1 MDRVMN
7 TFPEKHLTAGIDE
20 DVILSA
26 IVEGATD
33 GIARIDAQGVIVS
46 WTTGAERLLGY
57 SREEIVGQ
65 EIFRIVPPDLRET
78 VRAGLRRQ
86 VKEGG
91 VFHEETVRMHKRGR
105 PVPVLLTRVPLKDAE
120 GQTVAFL
127 VIFKDISEKK
137 KLQKQVETLQRD
149 NAMAKVAAKV
159 AHEIRNPLGVLFLKS
174 DLMVERLE
182 MAFECWGKGDP
193 GQHRVV
199 LEKYVSDIKRQISRL
214 EEIAN
219 NYLQIS
225 KIRMN
230 EREDVDLHK
239 FMEDLEAELRE
250 HHSADG
256 VTFVFS
262 MAGELSTAYI
272 DPQQFQ
278 RVFANLVRNSVEAIQ
293 LAHIQDGRIE
303 IRLERNPGYVEFLVS
318 DNGPGVPTQI
328 QETIFDPFTTTK
340 SIGTGLG
347 LYLAREI
354 VENHQGTLT
363 IDSAEGA
370 GTQVRIVIPLDDSET
385 E

>member
-1 MDRVMN
+1 M
-7 TFPEKHLTAGIDE
+7 
-20 DVILSA
+20 
-26 IVEGATD
+26 
-33 GIARIDAQGVIVS
+33 
-46 WTTGAERLLGY
+46 
-57 SREEIVGQ
+57 
-65 EIFRIVPPDLRET
+65 
-78 VRAGLRRQ
+78 
-86 VKEGG
+86 
-91 VFHEETVRMHKRGR
+91 
-105 PVPVLLTRVPLKDAE
+105 
-120 GQTVAFL
+120 AFL

-182 MAFECWGKGDP
+182 MAFENWGKGNP
-193 GQHRVV
+193 GQHRAV
-199 LEKYVSDIKRQISRL
+199 LEKYVSDIKRQIYRL

-250 HHSADG
+250 HHSSDE

-262 MAGELSTAYI
+262 VDAGLTTAYL

-293 LAHIQDGRIE
+293 LSHKRKGRIE
-303 IRLERNPGYVEFLVS
+303 MRVARQEGGLEFLVS
-318 DNGPGVPTQI
+318 DNGPGIPAKI

-354 VENHQGTLT
+354 VENHQGSLV
-363 IDSAEGA
+363 IDSAEGQ
-370 GTQVRIVIPLDDSET
+370 GTRVRITIPLGDDEAA
-385 E
+385 

>member
-1 MDRVMN
+1 MN
-7 TFPEKHLTAGIDE
+7 SFPEKPLTAGIDE

-33 GIARIDAQGVIVS
+33 GIARIDADGRIVS

-57 SREEIVGQ
+57 SREEIVGR
-65 EIFRIVPPDLRET
+65 EIFTIVPEDLRDA

-86 VKEGG
+86 IQEGG
-91 VFHEETVRMHKRGR
+91 VYHEETVRIHKRGK
-105 PVPVLLTRVPLKDAE
+105 PVPVLLTRVPLQDAR
-120 GQTVAFL
+120 GKTVAFL

-182 MAFECWGKGDP
+182 MAFENWGKGNP
-193 GQHRVV
+193 GQHRAV

-250 HHSADG
+250 HHSSDE

-262 MAGELSTAYI
+262 VDAGLTTAYL

-293 LAHIQDGRIE
+293 LSHKRKGRIE
-303 IRLERNPGYVEFLVS
+303 MRVARQEGGLEFLVS
-318 DNGPGVPTQI
+318 DNGPGIPAKI

-354 VENHQGTLT
+354 VENHQGSLV
-363 IDSAEGA
+363 IDSAEGQ
-370 GTQVRIVIPLDDSET
+370 GTRVRITIPLGDDEAA
-385 E
+385 

>member
-1 MDRVMN
+1 MN
-7 TFPEKHLTAGIDE
+7 SFPEKPLTAGIDE

-33 GIARIDAQGVIVS
+33 GIARIDADGRIVS

-57 SREEIVGQ
+57 SREEIVGR
-65 EIFRIVPPDLRET
+65 EIFTIVPEDLRDA

-86 VKEGG
+86 IQEGG
-91 VFHEETVRMHKRGR
+91 VYHEETVRIHKKGK
-105 PVPVLLTRVPLKDAE
+105 PVPVLLTRVPLQDAR
-120 GQTVAFL
+120 GKTVAFL

-182 MAFECWGKGDP
+182 MAFENWGKGNP
-193 GQHRVV
+193 GQHRAV

-250 HHSADG
+250 HHSSDE

-262 MAGELSTAYI
+262 VDAGLTTAYL

-293 LAHIQDGRIE
+293 LSHKRKGRIE
-303 IRLERNPGYVEFLVS
+303 MRVARQEGGLEFLVS
-318 DNGPGVPTQI
+318 DNGPGIPAKI

-354 VENHQGTLT
+354 VENHQGSLV
-363 IDSAEGA
+363 IDSAEGQ
-370 GTQVRIVIPLDDSET
+370 GTRVRITIPLGDDEAA
-385 E
+385 

>member
-1 MDRVMN
+1 MN
-7 TFPEKHLTAGIDE
+7 SFPEKPLTAGIDE

-33 GIARIDAQGVIVS
+33 GIARIDADGRIVS

-57 SREEIVGQ
+57 SREEIVGR
-65 EIFRIVPPDLRET
+65 EIFTIVPEDLRDA

-86 VKEGG
+86 IQEGG
-91 VFHEETVRMHKRGR
+91 VYHEETVRIHKKGK
-105 PVPVLLTRVPLKDAE
+105 PVPVLLTRVPLQDAR
-120 GQTVAFL
+120 GKTVAFL

-182 MAFECWGKGDP
+182 MAFENWGKGNP
-193 GQHRVV
+193 GQHRAV

-239 FMEDLEAELRE
+239 FMEDLETELRE
-250 HHSADG
+250 HHSSDE

-262 MAGELSTAYI
+262 VDAGLTTAYL

-293 LAHIQDGRIE
+293 LSHKRKGRIE
-303 IRLERNPGYVEFLVS
+303 MRVARQEGGLEFLVS
-318 DNGPGVPTQI
+318 DNGPGIPAKI

-354 VENHQGTLT
+354 VENHQGSLV
-363 IDSAEGA
+363 IDSAEGQ
-370 GTQVRIVIPLDDSET
+370 GTRVRITIPLGDDEAA
-385 E
+385 